1 MRSTRLAAIATLL
14 AAAGLASAQ
23 TSVAIVAADS
33 AANLADVQAKLAGT
47 GLFTTVDVISVVSL
61 TPTLA
66 DLQQYDSVITWTNQT
81 PLSNVDLGDV
91 FADYID
97 AGGGVVV
104 TVFANSTTTATR
116 IIRGRFDTDNYHI
129 IVPAGGNTSTGG
141 AQGLGTIVIAGHPIL
156 DGVNTFMTGTSGFRP
171 NSTLLTTHGELVAQW
186 TDGRILVATST
197 QYPGRADLGMFPPS
211 QDINANYWQTSTDGA
226 RLMANALLYVAG
238 GPAPTCEP
246 DLTTG
251 AIAGQPGYGVPNGML
266 NNDDFFYYLALF
278 AANDLRADLTTGAI
292 AGQPGYGVP
301 NGILN
306 NDDFFYYLALFAA
319 GC

>member
-1 MRSTRLAAIATLL
+1 MSPPPPRPAPERTHALHPPRRHRHLL

-129 IVPAGGNTSTGG
+129 IVPAGGS
-141 AQGLGTIVIAGHPIL
+141 L
-156 DGVNTFMTGTSGFRP
+156 
-171 NSTLLTTHGELVAQW
+171 
-186 TDGRILVATST
+186 
-197 QYPGRADLGMFPPS
+197 
-211 QDINANYWQTSTDGA
+211 
-226 RLMANALLYVAG
+226 
-238 GPAPTCEP
+238 PAPAAQDSAP
-246 DLTTG
+246 SSS
-251 AIAGQPGYGVPNGML
+251 
-266 NNDDFFYYLALF
+266 LATRSST
-278 AANDLRADLTTGAI
+278 ASTPSPTIRPASAPTPRS
-292 AGQPGYGVP
+292 
-301 NGILN
+301 
-306 NDDFFYYLALFAA
+306 
-319 GC
+319 